1 MSYDVNGSLK
11 YANSNDRPKHSAPRS
26 KQPGKEVNS
35 FVCVYSK
42 LDKDRP
48 DYPLEAQMGD
58 WTEQCSD
65 AAKALLGLVLSIL
78 LNQQDPDFAVAWT
91 LLNTLG
97 YVPLAI
103 EANAKRLGFPNSL
116 HAYRRENSKCPP
128 ELVAAFTSFYENLST
143 RAAERVTLY
152 ALYGYFDKHAHSSS
166 RFHCCCPIFKH
177 LRGMRPHADF
187 TPAKYNPD
195 AIKYTIAVPE
205 AA

>member
-1 MSYDVNGSLK
+1 M
-11 YANSNDRPKHSAPRS
+11 
-26 KQPGKEVNS
+26 QPDKEVSS

-65 AAKALLGLVLSIL
+65 AAKALLALVLSIL
-78 LNQQDPDFAVAWT
+78 LNQEDPDFAVAWT
-91 LLNTLG
+91 LTNALG
-97 YVPLAI
+97 YLPLAI
-103 EANAKRLGFPNSL
+103 EAEKLGFPNSL
-116 HAYRRENSKCPP
+116 HAYRRANSKCAP
-128 ELVAAFTSFYENLST
+128 ELVVAFYRNLSI
-143 RAAERVTLY
+143 RAAESLNLDAPY
-152 ALYGYFDKHAHSSS
+152 KYFGKHAHSSS
-166 RFHCCCPIFKH
+166 RGHCYCPIFRH
-177 LRGMRPHADF
+177 LKGMRPHADF